1 MYEIFV
7 REAKLKCARVY
18 FRAFFR
24 ACRKTKDLAKSW
36 SPNLIQK
43 DILLNIKRT
52 SYGKHT
58 NSRT

>member
-24 ACRKTKDLAKSW
+24 ARRKIKIWRRETLL
-36 SPNLIQK
+36 LIVK
-43 DILLNIKRT
+43 
-52 SYGKHT
+52 
-58 NSRT
+58 

>member
-24 ACRKTKDLAKSW
+24 ARRKIKIWRREKLL
-36 SPNLIQK
+36 LIVK
-43 DILLNIKRT
+43 EIYYLIWRARSA
-52 SYGKHT
+52 SYGQTHD
-58 NSRT
+58 